1 MELSSSE
8 DPYKDW
14 RQIYDNNA
22 LRAMNDKN
30 NEAPSS
36 KMFMKLFRY
45 IVGVN
50 SEGKV
55 SWSICKFSLI
65 LFSQYL
71 LFYAVRSLAQNI
83 EMTAPVTN
91 KILEMD
97 GGDKYRDEMC
107 FWLGSAY
114 DTADPPNP
122 LDDDL
127 FIQNRESME
136 FFVW

>member
-1 MELSSSE
+1 M
-8 DPYKDW
+8 
-14 RQIYDNNA
+14 
-22 LRAMNDKN
+22 
-30 NEAPSS
+30 
-36 KMFMKLFRY
+36 
-45 IVGVN
+45 
-50 SEGKV
+50 
-55 SWSICKFSLI
+55 
-65 LFSQYL
+65 
-71 LFYAVRSLAQNI
+71 FYAVRSLAQNI

-114 DTADPPNP
+114 NTADPPNP